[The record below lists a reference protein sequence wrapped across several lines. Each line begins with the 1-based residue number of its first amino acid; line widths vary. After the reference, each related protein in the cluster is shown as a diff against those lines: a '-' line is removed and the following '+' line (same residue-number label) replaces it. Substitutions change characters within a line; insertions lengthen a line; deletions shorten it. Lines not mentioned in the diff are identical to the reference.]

1 MKIMPNA
8 SVFEGVNTGIIMQKA
23 LAQNP
28 NLLRTLLG
36 LSFTLIFMLA
46 YAVYGATI
54 SPSYYL
60 YTTDTETPVNENVE
74 PVKLYDDDTNE
85 TNWRW
90 TFTADGDNLTWVNV
104 TAGGLSK
111 NAVVKLTNSAGL
123 YSHSKL
129 GDPDAEGFACEDS
142 CYLNNT
148 HEIISENGG
157 DDAIISMTTTDP
169 GRRNNGT
176 VYAKSLD
183 EAESKA
189 REIVEYFHTPAVIIV
204 EIIESGNKSTAP
216 SVSLVTVNEDF
227 ADISVFSVDA
237 GTEFLW
243 AVAAVVGCFSM
254 ILIPSF
260 TVYFAARAKER
271 KNELKLQKAEQ
282 VVDDSVTNDAEAN

>member
-1 MKIMPNA
+1 MPNA

-60 YTTDTETPVNENVE
+60 YTTDTETTVNENVE

-148 HEIISENGG
+148 HELISENGG

-204 EIIESGNKSTAP
+204 EIIEAGNKSTAP

>member
-1 MKIMPNA
+1 
-8 SVFEGVNTGIIMQKA
+8 MQKA

-36 LSFTLIFMLA
+36 LSFTLIFLLG

-60 YTTDTETPVNENVE
+60 YTTETETTIHNSNE
-74 PVKLYDDDTNE
+74 PTKLYDEDNNI

-90 TFTADGDNLTWVNV
+90 TFTANGVNLTWVNV
-104 TAGGLSK
+104 SAGDLSRGSIM
-111 NAVVKLTNSAGL
+111 KLINSAGL
-123 YSHSKL
+123 YSHTKL
-129 GDPDAEGFACEDS
+129 GDPDAEDFSCEDKCFYNS
-142 CYLNNT
+142 T
-148 HEIISENGG
+148 HELISDDGG
-157 DDAIISMTTTDP
+157 DEAIYSMTTTDP

-176 VYAKSLD
+176 VYAQSLD
-183 EAESKA
+183 SAEDKA
-189 REIVEYFHTPAVIIV
+189 REIIEHSHTPSVIIV
-204 EIIESGNKSTAP
+204 EVKEKGNKSTSP
-216 SVSLVTVNEDF
+216 DVILVTVNEDF
-227 ADISVFSVDA
+227 SGIEVFSVDA

-271 KNELKLQKAEQ
+271 KNELKLEAEEQKVNQSISEL
-282 VVDDSVTNDAEAN
+282 DEAN

>member
-60 YTTDTETPVNENVE
+60 YTTETETTVNENVE

-123 YSHSKL
+123 YSHSML

-204 EIIESGNKSTAP
+204 EIIEAGNKSTAP

>member
-60 YTTDTETPVNENVE
+60 YTTETETTVNENVE

-157 DDAIISMTTTDP
+157 EDAIISMTTTDP

-204 EIIESGNKSTAP
+204 EIIEAGNKSTAP

>member
-1 MKIMPNA
+1 MPNA

-60 YTTDTETPVNENVE
+60 YTTETETTVNENVE

-148 HEIISENGG
+148 HEIISEDGG

-204 EIIESGNKSTAP
+204 EIIEAGNKSTAP

>member
-1 MKIMPNA
+1 MKISLNA
-8 SVFEGVNTGIIMQKA
+8 SVIEGENIGVIMQKA

-36 LSFTLIFMLA
+36 LSFTLIFLLG

-60 YTTDTETPVNENVE
+60 YTTDTESTVIETAD
-74 PVKLYDDDTNE
+74 PVKLYDEDENV

-104 TAGGLSK
+104 TAGDLSR
-111 NAVVKLTNSAGL
+111 NSVMKLTNSAGL
-123 YSHSKL
+123 YSHTKL
-129 GDPDAEGFACEDS
+129 GDPDAEEFSCADS
-142 CYLNNT
+142 CYFNKT
-148 HEIISENGG
+148 HELISDDGG
-157 DDAIISMTTTDP
+157 EEAIISMTTTDP

-176 VYAKSLD
+176 VYANSLG
-183 EAESKA
+183 EAEDKA
-189 REIVEYFHTPAVIIV
+189 RKIVEYFHSPTIIIV
-204 EIIESGNKSTAP
+204 DVIEEGDRSTAP
-216 SVSLVTVNEDF
+216 SIVLETVNEDF
-227 ADISVFSVDA
+227 DDIAVFSVDA

-282 VVDDSVTNDAEAN
+282 EVDETVEHSEDAN

>member
-1 MKIMPNA
+1 MKNA
-8 SVFEGVNTGIIMQKA
+8 SVIEGVIVGINMQKA

-36 LSFTLIFMLA
+36 LSFTLIFLLA

-60 YTTDTETPVNENVE
+60 YTTETETTIDSSSE
-74 PVKLYDDDTNE
+74 PVKLYDEDENL

-90 TFTADGDNLTWVNV
+90 TFTADGVNLTWVN
-104 TAGGLSK
+104 ASASDLSR
-111 NAVVKLTNSAGL
+111 NSIIKLTSSAGL
-123 YSHSKL
+123 YSHTKL
-129 GDPDAEGFACEDS
+129 GDPDAEDFNCEDK
-142 CYLNNT
+142 CYFNNT
-148 HEIISENGG
+148 HEAISEDGG
-157 DDAIISMTTTDP
+157 DDSIISMTTTDP

-176 VYAKSLD
+176 VYAKTLD
-183 EAESKA
+183 EAEQKA
-189 REIVEYFHTPAVIIV
+189 RDIIEYLHSPSVIIV
-204 EIIESGNKSTAP
+204 EVIERGNKSTAP
-216 SVSLVTVNEDF
+216 SLSLITVNEDF
-227 ADISVFSVDA
+227 ESIEVFSVDA

-282 VVDDSVTNDAEAN
+282 EVDESLTSELEAN

>member
-60 YTTDTETPVNENVE
+60 YTTDTETTVNENVE

-148 HEIISENGG
+148 HELISENGG

-204 EIIESGNKSTAP
+204 EIIEAGNKSTAP

>member
-1 MKIMPNA
+1 MPNA

-60 YTTDTETPVNENVE
+60 YTTDTETTVNENVE

-111 NAVVKLTNSAGL
+111 NAVIKLTNSAGL

-204 EIIESGNKSTAP
+204 EIIEAGNKSTAP

>member
-60 YTTDTETPVNENVE
+60 YTTDTETTVNENVE

-148 HEIISENGG
+148 HELISENGG

-204 EIIESGNKSTAP
+204 EIIEAGNKSTAP

-260 TVYFAARAKER
+260 TAYFAARAKER

>member
-60 YTTDTETPVNENVE
+60 YTTDTETTVNENVE

-204 EIIESGNKSTAP
+204 EIIEAGNKSTAP

-271 KNELKLQKAEQ
+271 KNELKLQEAEQ

>member
-1 MKIMPNA
+1 MKNA
-8 SVFEGVNTGIIMQKA
+8 SVIEGVIVGINMQKA

-36 LSFTLIFMLA
+36 LSFTLIFLLA

-60 YTTDTETPVNENVE
+60 YTTDTETTIDSSSE
-74 PVKLYDDDTNE
+74 PVKLYDEEENL

-90 TFTADGDNLTWVNV
+90 TFSADGVNLTWVN
-104 TAGGLSK
+104 ASASDLSR
-111 NAVVKLTNSAGL
+111 NAIIKLTSSAGL
-123 YSHSKL
+123 YSHTKL
-129 GDPDAEGFACEDS
+129 GDPDAEDFNCADK
-142 CYLNNT
+142 CYFNNT
-148 HEIISENGG
+148 HEATSEDGG
-157 DDAIISMTTTDP
+157 DGSIISMTTTDP

-176 VYAKSLD
+176 VYANSLD
-183 EAESKA
+183 EAEEKA
-189 REIVEYFHTPAVIIV
+189 RDIVEYLHTPSVIIV
-204 EIIESGNKSTAP
+204 EVIERGNKSTAP
-216 SVSLVTVNEDF
+216 GLSLITVNEDF
-227 ADISVFSVDA
+227 ESIEVFSVDA

-282 VVDDSVTNDAEAN
+282 EVDESVTSDMEAN

>member
-60 YTTDTETPVNENVE
+60 YTTDTETTVNENVE

-204 EIIESGNKSTAP
+204 EIIEAGNKSTAP

-271 KNELKLQKAEQ
+271 RNELKLQKAEQ

>member
-60 YTTDTETPVNENVE
+60 YTTETETTVNENVE

-204 EIIESGNKSTAP
+204 EITEAGNKSTAP

>member
-1 MKIMPNA
+1 MPNA

-60 YTTDTETPVNENVE
+60 YTTDTETTVNENVE

-204 EIIESGNKSTAP
+204 EIIEAGNKSTAP

-271 KNELKLQKAEQ
+271 RNELKLQKAEQ

>member
-1 MKIMPNA
+1 MPNA

-60 YTTDTETPVNENVE
+60 YTTDTETTVNENVE

-111 NAVVKLTNSAGL
+111 NAVIKLTNSAGL

-148 HEIISENGG
+148 HELISENGG

-204 EIIESGNKSTAP
+204 EIIEAGNKSTAP

>member
-60 YTTDTETPVNENVE
+60 YTTETETTVNENVE

-111 NAVVKLTNSAGL
+111 SAVVKLTNSAGL

-204 EIIESGNKSTAP
+204 EIIEAGNKSTAP

-282 VVDDSVTNDAEAN
+282 VVDDSVTSDAEAN

>member
-1 MKIMPNA
+1 MPNA

-60 YTTDTETPVNENVE
+60 YTTNTETTVNENVE

-157 DDAIISMTTTDP
+157 DDGIISMTTTDP

-189 REIVEYFHTPAVIIV
+189 RDIVEYFHTPAVIIV
-204 EIIESGNKSTAP
+204 EIIEAGNKSTAP

-227 ADISVFSVDA
+227 AEISVFSVDA